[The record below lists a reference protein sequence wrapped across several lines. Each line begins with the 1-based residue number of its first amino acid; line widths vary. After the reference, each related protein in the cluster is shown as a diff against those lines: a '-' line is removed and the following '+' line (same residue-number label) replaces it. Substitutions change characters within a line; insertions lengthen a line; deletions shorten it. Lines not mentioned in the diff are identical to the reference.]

1 MKERRMKKEE
11 EEEEEEEETL
21 RLSSKITPPDSHAPV
36 QGKGGGQGKVMQDDP
51 RPLGAFKSK
60 LSNFGG
66 VTVMT
71 VGTISTEWDL
81 FSCSLLFSFCFSFCW
96 ISVFSFSSL
105 YLCFRCVW
113 STFFSCHRF
122 GNVDPQKRDL
132 SPWTM
137 SIVSLISLN
146 SAEGNKPEEM
156 SQCCAEILFS
166 ISCHLHSYIFL
177 CRFHFSFLS
186 HFTVSSFFVSLWIF
200 CGPCHKVCFDYS
212 CIQALQC
219 AGSDAVS
226 QLDFPDGVVS
236 QTRRAQTAREVCSTP
251 PGPLFGLPN
260 AHCAC
265 GFIMDKYTGSL

>member
-1 MKERRMKKEE
+1 
-11 EEEEEEEETL
+11 
-21 RLSSKITPPDSHAPV
+21 
-36 QGKGGGQGKVMQDDP
+36 
-51 RPLGAFKSK
+51 
-60 LSNFGG
+60 
-66 VTVMT
+66 
-71 VGTISTEWDL
+71 
-81 FSCSLLFSFCFSFCW
+81 
-96 ISVFSFSSL
+96 
-105 YLCFRCVW
+105 
-113 STFFSCHRF
+113 
-122 GNVDPQKRDL
+122 
-132 SPWTM
+132 M

-156 SQCCAEILFS
+156 SQCCAEISFS

-236 QTRRAQTAREVCSTP
+236 RTRRAQTAREVGRYAIHPPVWTADCALCVGGLHLIDISSDFFVRILLAGSDAVSQLDFPDGVVSQTRRAQTAREVCSTP

-260 AHCAC
+260 AHTVQAVSLWTNTPAHCESPGSRNLPWDLFLHIWSYDSSCVIFRDPSVICDKSAVDLKIAFIC
-265 GFIMDKYTGSL
+265 SFFISDILEFLCVIGFFWTC